1 MLNDETIDKLNKTVA
16 VCNRH
21 KTYLTFAKQQ
31 TSELFPITS
40 DKYDYLT
47 QIQVSFLDQMIYRF
61 SKLQDNIGNRLFKT
75 LLDYLGEEPE
85 TMAFKDILLRLEKLR
100 ILPSA
105 NEWLELREIRNL
117 VSHEYPEDKDKLIAG
132 LNLLHIQT
140 SRLITIYNGLL
151 NYINDSISFK
161 V

>member
-1 MLNDETIDKLNKTVA
+1 MLSDKTIDKLTKTIT

-21 KTYLTFAKQQ
+21 KKYLTFALEQ
-31 TSELFPITS
+31 TADLFPIIP
-40 DKYDYLT
+40 DKYEHLT

-61 SKLQDNIGNRLFKT
+61 SKLQDTIGNRVFKT
-75 LLDYLGEEPE
+75 LLDFLGEESE

-117 VSHEYPEDKDKLIAG
+117 VSHEYPEDIDKLITG
-132 LNLLHIQT
+132 INLLQQQS
-140 SRLITIYNGLL
+140 SRLIEIYDGLL
-151 NYINDSISFK
+151 YYLNVSFQK
-161 V
+161 